1 MVVVAADD
9 LRPSAAAVREVEVVG
24 IALEAVWVEAA
35 LAVAA
40 DDRAVEVEVEDTLSE
55 FELRGGR
62 ILLRNELPLP
72 PSLLDSSGGRASV
85 PRAQKAEREVVELHG
100 LGRMA
105 VVGLDWRMHLLSPAN
120 GMRLFSQG
128 RRWKVLDPSPPAKD
142 TG

>member
-40 DDRAVEVEVEDTLSE
+40 DDRAVEVEVEDKLSE

-72 PSLLDSSGGRASV
+72 PSLLDSSGGRGV
-85 PRAQKAEREVVELHG
+85 GTPRPKGGEGCGGTARIGSDGRGWTG
-100 LGRMA
+100 LA
-105 VVGLDWRMHLLSPAN
+105 DALA
-120 GMRLFSQG
+120 FSC
-128 RRWKVLDPSPPAKD
+128 
-142 TG
+142 